1 MYGMAGVQ
9 TEVRRLVW
17 SSKLFGPR
25 DGLCIQDFWT
35 ACVALIN
42 RGANSNPLCA
52 WSNKRWKK
60 SSVYLPKSSILEL
73 CQLY

>member
-42 RGANSNPLCA
+42 RGANSNPSMLTGLFLGWQEINYLCSFA
-52 WSNKRWKK
+52 NR
-60 SSVYLPKSSILEL
+60 
-73 CQLY
+73 